1 MSHSSDAHDP
11 SAPDYGGTSQAQLG
25 EEKRG
30 GEEHDKP
37 PPMRNTARMNPY
49 RHFIGEIVGAL
60 QRMQAA
66 GELPEKLDLA
76 AITAEPPRDSA
87 HGDIAT
93 NAAMVLARAAGRKP
107 RDIADALLPRLIAN
121 PDVVSGAV
129 AGPGFINLKIADGF
143 WRERLRDCLRDGVAY
158 GDSTM
163 GAGHKVNVE
172 YVSANPTGPLHVAH
186 ARGAVVGDALA
197 NLLIKAGYA
206 VTKEYYIN
214 DAGAQVDTLGRSTYL
229 RYREAL
235 GESIGEIPDG
245 LYPGEYLKEIGAA
258 IAARDGARWIGK
270 PEADWLPAMRD
281 FAIAT
286 LMAEIKADLE
296 TMGVTMDVY
305 SSERAL
311 VDSGAVDRAF
321 QDLARQDLIYQGR
334 LEPPKGKKPDDW
346 EDREQTLFRATRF
359 GDEVDRP
366 LKKSDGSW
374 TYFAND
380 IAYHHDKYRCGFAD
394 MIDVWGADHAGY
406 IKRMKSAVQ
415 AITER
420 KGELDVKVCQLVRV
434 MKNGELVRM
443 SKRAGSFVT
452 LRDLLDE
459 VGPDVVR
466 FTMLTRKNDAPF
478 DFDLVKATEQSRD
491 NPVWYVQYGHAR
503 TRSVMRQ
510 AAAAG
515 IATDGLADA
524 PLDRLSDEGELAMV
538 RLIAQWPRTIEAAAA
553 AHEPHR
559 IAFYLYDLAAAF
571 HAHWNRGREE
581 PGLRFVVEGQ
591 AELSRARLALVQA
604 IGFVIGSGLKVFGV
618 TPVEEMR

>member
-1 MSHSSDAHDP
+1 
-11 SAPDYGGTSQAQLG
+11 
-25 EEKRG
+25 
-30 GEEHDKP
+30 
-37 PPMRNTARMNPY
+37 MNPY
-49 RHFIGEIVGAL
+49 RHFIGEIEGAL
-60 QRMQAA
+60 RSMQAA
-66 GELPEKLDLA
+66 GELPDKLDFS
-76 AITAEPPRDSA
+76 AITAEPPRDPA

-93 NAAMVLARAAGRKP
+93 NAAMVLAKAAGKKP
-107 RDIADALLPRLIAN
+107 RDIAEPLLARLKAN
-121 PDVVSGAV
+121 PDVVDGAV
-129 AGPGFINLKIADGF
+129 AGPGFINLKISDSF
-143 WRERLRDCLRDGVAY
+143 WRERLRECLEEGIAY
-158 GDSTM
+158 GDSQV
-163 GAGHKVNVE
+163 GAGAKVNVE

-197 NLLIKAGYA
+197 NLLAKAGYA

-214 DAGAQVDTLGRSTYL
+214 DAGAQVDKLGQSTYL

-235 GESIGEIPDG
+235 GDHIEKIPEG
-245 LYPGEYLKEIGAA
+245 LYPGEYLKEVGAA
-258 IAARDGARWIGK
+258 IAKRDGARWIDK
-270 PEADWLPAMRD
+270 PEADWLPEMRA
-281 FAIAT
+281 FAISA
-286 LMAEIKADLE
+286 LMAEIKTDLE
-296 TMGVTMDVY
+296 TLGVHIDVY

-321 QDLARQDLIYQGR
+321 QELARQDLIYQGR
-334 LEPPKGKKPDDW
+334 LEPPKGKTPDDW
-346 EDREQTLFRATRF
+346 EDREQTLFRATKF

-380 IAYHHDKYRCGFAD
+380 IAYHHDKYRRGFAD
-394 MIDVWGADHAGY
+394 MIDIWGADHGGY
-406 IKRMKSAVQ
+406 VKRMKAAVR
-415 AITER
+415 AITEG
-420 KGELDVKVCQLVRV
+420 KGELDVKLCQLVRV

-466 FTMLTRKNDAPF
+466 FTMLTRKNDASF

-491 NPVWYVQYGHAR
+491 NPVWYVQYAHAR
-503 TRSVMRQ
+503 TRSVVRQ

-515 IATDGLADA
+515 IATDGLATA
-524 PLDRLSDEGELAMV
+524 PLDRLADPGELALI
-538 RLIAQWPRTIEAAAA
+538 RLIAQWPRQVEAAAS

-571 HAHWNRGREE
+571 HAHWTRGREE
-581 PGLRFVVEGQ
+581 PGLRFVVEGED
-591 AELSRARLALVQA
+591 ELSRARLALVQG

>member
-1 MSHSSDAHDP
+1 
-11 SAPDYGGTSQAQLG
+11 
-25 EEKRG
+25 
-30 GEEHDKP
+30 
-37 PPMRNTARMNPY
+37 MNPY
-49 RHFIGEIVGAL
+49 RHFIGEIEAAL
-60 QRMQAA
+60 RSMQAA
-66 GELPEKLDLA
+66 GELREKLDFS
-76 AITAEPPRDSA
+76 AITAEPPRDPA

-93 NAAMVLARAAGRKP
+93 NAAMVLAKAAAKKP
-107 RDIADALLPRLIAN
+107 RDIAEPLLARLKAN
-121 PDVVSGAV
+121 PDVVDGAV
-129 AGPGFINLKIADGF
+129 AGPGFINLKITDSF
-143 WRERLRDCLRDGVAY
+143 WRERLRECLKQGIAY
-158 GDSTM
+158 GDSPV
-163 GAGHKVNVE
+163 GAGAKVNVE

-197 NLLIKAGYA
+197 NLLAKAGYA

-214 DAGAQVDTLGRSTYL
+214 DAGAQVDKLGQSTYL

-235 GESIGEIPDG
+235 GDHIDRIPEG

-258 IAARDGARWIGK
+258 IAKRDGARWIDK
-270 PEADWLPAMRD
+270 PEADWLPEMRA
-281 FAIAT
+281 FAISA

-296 TMGVTMDVY
+296 TLGVHIDAY

-311 VDSGAVDRAF
+311 VESGAVDRAF
-321 QDLARQDLIYQGR
+321 QELARQDLIYQGR
-334 LEPPKGKKPDDW
+334 LEPPKGKTPDDW
-346 EDREQTLFRATRF
+346 EDREQTLFRATKF

-380 IAYHHDKYRCGFAD
+380 IAYHHDKYRRGFAD
-394 MIDVWGADHAGY
+394 MIDIWGADHGGY
-406 IKRMKSAVQ
+406 VKRMKAAVR
-415 AITER
+415 AITEG
-420 KGELDVKVCQLVRV
+420 KGELDVKLCQLVRV

-466 FTMLTRKNDAPF
+466 FTMLTRKNDASF

-491 NPVWYVQYGHAR
+491 NPVWYVQYAHAR
-503 TRSVMRQ
+503 TRSAMRQ

-515 IATDGLADA
+515 IATDGLAAA
-524 PLDRLSDEGELAMV
+524 PLDRLSDPGELALV
-538 RLIAQWPRTIEAAAA
+538 RLIAQWPRQVEAAAS

-571 HAHWNRGREE
+571 HAHWTRGREE
-581 PGLRFVVEGQ
+581 PGLRFVVEGED
-591 AELSRARLALVQA
+591 ELSRARLALVQG

>member
-1 MSHSSDAHDP
+1 
-11 SAPDYGGTSQAQLG
+11 
-25 EEKRG
+25 
-30 GEEHDKP
+30 
-37 PPMRNTARMNPY
+37 MRNTARMNPY
-49 RHFIGEIVGAL
+49 RHFIGEIAGAL
-60 QRMQAA
+60 QAMQAA
-66 GELPEKLDLA
+66 GELPEKLDLS
-76 AITAEPPRDSA
+76 AITAEPPRDPA

-93 NAAMVLARAAGRKP
+93 NAAMVLAKAAGKKP
-107 RDIADALLPRLIAN
+107 RDIADALLKRLVAN
-121 PDVVSGAV
+121 PEVTNGAV

-158 GDSTM
+158 GDSAM

-197 NLLIKAGYA
+197 NLLIKAGYV

-245 LYPGEYLKEIGAA
+245 LYPGEYLKEVGAA
-258 IAARDGARWIGK
+258 IAQRDGARWIGK
-270 PEADWLPAMRD
+270 PEADWLPVMRD
-281 FAIAT
+281 FAVAT
-286 LMAEIKADLE
+286 LMTEIKADLE
-296 TMGVTMDVY
+296 TMGVAIEIY

-321 QDLARQDLIYQGR
+321 EELTRQGLIYTGR
-334 LEPPKGKKPDDW
+334 LDPPKGKKPDDW
-346 EDREQTLFRATRF
+346 EDRELTLFRATRF
-359 GDEVDRP
+359 GDEIDRP
-366 LKKSDGSW
+366 LKRSDGSW

-380 IAYHHDKYRCGFAD
+380 IAYHNDKYRRGFAD
-394 MIDVWGADHAGY
+394 MIDIWGADHGGHV
-406 IKRMKSAVQ
+406 KRMKAAVAAVTNGQ
-415 AITER
+415 GT
-420 KGELDVKVCQLVRV
+420 LDVKLCQLVRV
-434 MKNGELVRM
+434 LRNGELVRM

-515 IATDGLADA
+515 IATDGLAEA
-524 PLDRLSDEGELAMV
+524 PLDRLTDESELAMV
-538 RLIAQWPRTIEAAAA
+538 RLVAQWPRTIEAAAA

-581 PGLRFVVEGQ
+581 PGLRFVVEGEE
-591 AELSRARLALVQA
+591 ELSRARLALVQA

>member
-1 MSHSSDAHDP
+1 
-11 SAPDYGGTSQAQLG
+11 
-25 EEKRG
+25 
-30 GEEHDKP
+30 
-37 PPMRNTARMNPY
+37 
-49 RHFIGEIVGAL
+49 
-60 QRMQAA
+60 
-66 GELPEKLDLA
+66 
-76 AITAEPPRDSA
+76 
-87 HGDIAT
+87 
-93 NAAMVLARAAGRKP
+93 
-107 RDIADALLPRLIAN
+107 
-121 PDVVSGAV
+121 VVDGAV
-129 AGPGFINLKIADGF
+129 AGPGFINLKITDAF
-143 WRERLRDCLRDGVAY
+143 WRERLRECLTEGIAY
-158 GDSTM
+158 GDSPV
-163 GAGHKVNVE
+163 GAGAKVNVE

-197 NLLIKAGYA
+197 NLLAKAGYA

-214 DAGAQVDTLGRSTYL
+214 DAGAQVDKLGQSTYL

-235 GESIGEIPDG
+235 GDHIERIPEG

-258 IAARDGARWIGK
+258 IARRDGARWIDK
-270 PEADWLPAMRD
+270 PEADWLPEMRA
-281 FAIAT
+281 FAISA

-296 TMGVTMDVY
+296 TLGVHIDVY

-311 VDSGAVDRAF
+311 VESGAVDRAF
-321 QDLARQDLIYQGR
+321 QELARQDLIYQGR
-334 LEPPKGKKPDDW
+334 LEPPKGKTPDDW
-346 EDREQTLFRATRF
+346 EDREQTLFRATKF

-380 IAYHHDKYRCGFAD
+380 IAYHHDKYRRGFAD
-394 MIDVWGADHAGY
+394 MIDIWGADHGGY
-406 IKRMKSAVQ
+406 VKRMKAAVR
-415 AITER
+415 AITEG
-420 KGELDVKVCQLVRV
+420 KGELDVKLCQLVRV

-466 FTMLTRKNDAPF
+466 FTMLTRKNDASF

-491 NPVWYVQYGHAR
+491 NPVWYVQYAHAR
-503 TRSVMRQ
+503 TRSAMRQ

-515 IATDGLADA
+515 IATDGLAAA
-524 PLDRLSDEGELAMV
+524 PLDRLSDPGELALV
-538 RLIAQWPRTIEAAAA
+538 RLIAQWPRQVEAAAS

-571 HAHWNRGREE
+571 HAHWTRGREE
-581 PGLRFVVEGQ
+581 PGLRFVVEGED
-591 AELSRARLALVQA
+591 ELSRARLALVQG

>member
-1 MSHSSDAHDP
+1 
-11 SAPDYGGTSQAQLG
+11 
-25 EEKRG
+25 
-30 GEEHDKP
+30 
-37 PPMRNTARMNPY
+37 MNPY
-49 RHFIGEIVGAL
+49 RHFIGEIEAAL
-60 QRMQAA
+60 KSMQAA
-66 GELPEKLDLA
+66 GELPAVLDFS
-76 AITAEPPRDSA
+76 AITAEPPRDPA

-93 NAAMVLARAAGRKP
+93 NAAMVLAKAAGKKP
-107 RDIADALLPRLIAN
+107 RDIAEPLLARLKAD
-121 PDVVSGAV
+121 PDVVEGAV
-129 AGPGFINLKIADGF
+129 AGPGFINLRLSDSF
-143 WRERLRDCLRDGVAY
+143 WRERLRDCLKAGVAY
-158 GDSTM
+158 GDSAM
-163 GAGHKVNVE
+163 GTGRKVNVE

-197 NLLIKAGYA
+197 NLLAKAGYD

-235 GESIGEIPDG
+235 GDHIGAIPEG
-245 LYPGEYLKEIGAA
+245 LYPGEYLKEVGGA
-258 IAARDGARWIGK
+258 IAKRDGARWIDK
-270 PEADWLPAMRD
+270 PEADWLPEMRA
-281 FAIAT
+281 FAISI
-286 LMAEIKADLE
+286 LMAEIKSDLE
-296 TMGVTMDVY
+296 TMGVNIDIY

-311 VDSGAVDRAF
+311 VESGAVDRAF
-321 QDLARQDLIYQGR
+321 QELSRQDLIYQGR
-334 LEPPKGKKPDDW
+334 LEPPKGQKPDDW

-380 IAYHHDKYRCGFAD
+380 IAYHHDKYRRGFAE
-394 MIDVWGADHAGY
+394 MIDIWGADHGGY
-406 IKRMKSAVQ
+406 VKRMKAAVR
-415 AITER
+415 AITEG
-420 KGELDVKVCQLVRV
+420 KGELDVKLCQLVRV
-434 MKNGELVRM
+434 MRNGELVRM
-443 SKRAGSFVT
+443 SKRAGTFVT

-510 AAAAG
+510 AVAAG
-515 IATDGLADA
+515 LSTDALETA
-524 PLDRLSDEGELAMV
+524 PLDRLTDRDELAMV
-538 RLIAQWPRTIEAAAA
+538 RLIAQWPRQVEAAAA

-581 PGLRFVVEGQ
+581 PGLRFVVEGE

-604 IGFVIGSGLKVFGV
+604 VGSVIGSGLKVFGV

>member
-1 MSHSSDAHDP
+1 
-11 SAPDYGGTSQAQLG
+11 
-25 EEKRG
+25 
-30 GEEHDKP
+30 
-37 PPMRNTARMNPY
+37 MNPY
-49 RHFIGEIVGAL
+49 RHFIGEIAGAL
-60 QRMQAA
+60 KSMQAA
-66 GELPEKLDLA
+66 GELPEKLDFS
-76 AITAEPPRDSA
+76 AITAEPPRDPA

-93 NAAMVLARAAGRKP
+93 NAAMVLAKAAAKKP
-107 RDIADALLPRLIAN
+107 RDIAEPLLARLKAN
-121 PDVVSGAV
+121 PDVVDGAV
-129 AGPGFINLKIADGF
+129 AGPGFINLKITDSF
-143 WRERLRDCLRDGVAY
+143 WRERLRECLKQGIAY
-158 GDSTM
+158 GDSQV
-163 GAGHKVNVE
+163 GAGAKVNVE

-197 NLLIKAGYA
+197 NLLAKAGYA
-206 VTKEYYIN
+206 VTKENYIN
-214 DAGAQVDTLGRSTYL
+214 DAGAQVDKLGQSTYL

-235 GESIGEIPDG
+235 GDHIERIPEG

-258 IAARDGARWIGK
+258 IAKRDGARWIDK
-270 PEADWLPAMRD
+270 PEADWLPEMRA
-281 FAIAT
+281 FAISA

-296 TMGVTMDVY
+296 TLGVHIDVY

-311 VDSGAVDRAF
+311 VESGAVDRAF
-321 QDLARQDLIYQGR
+321 QELARQDLIYQGR
-334 LEPPKGKKPDDW
+334 LEPPKGKTPDDW
-346 EDREQTLFRATRF
+346 EDREQTLFRATKF

-380 IAYHHDKYRCGFAD
+380 IAYHHDKYRRGFAD
-394 MIDVWGADHAGY
+394 MIDIWGADHGGY
-406 IKRMKSAVQ
+406 VKRMKAAVR
-415 AITER
+415 AITEG
-420 KGELDVKVCQLVRV
+420 KGELDVKLCQLVRV

-466 FTMLTRKNDAPF
+466 FTMLTRKNDASF

-491 NPVWYVQYGHAR
+491 NPVWYVQYAHAR

-510 AAAAG
+510 ATAAG
-515 IATDGLADA
+515 IATDGLAAA
-524 PLDRLSDEGELAMV
+524 PLDRLSDPGELALV
-538 RLIAQWPRTIEAAAA
+538 RLIAQWPRQVEASAS

-571 HAHWNRGREE
+571 HAHWTRGREE
-581 PGLRFVVEGQ
+581 PGLRFVVEGED
-591 AELSRARLALVQA
+591 ELSRARLALVQG

>member
-1 MSHSSDAHDP
+1 
-11 SAPDYGGTSQAQLG
+11 
-25 EEKRG
+25 
-30 GEEHDKP
+30 
-37 PPMRNTARMNPY
+37 MNPY
-49 RHFIGEIVGAL
+49 RHFIGEIEGAL
-60 QRMQAA
+60 KSMQAA
-66 GELPEKLDLA
+66 GELPEKLDFS
-76 AITAEPPRDSA
+76 AITAEPPRDPA

-93 NAAMVLARAAGRKP
+93 NAAMVLAKAAGKKP
-107 RDIADALLPRLIAN
+107 RDIAEPLLARLKAN
-121 PDVVSGAV
+121 PDVVDGAV
-129 AGPGFINLKIADGF
+129 AGPGFINLKITDSF
-143 WRERLRDCLRDGVAY
+143 WRERLRECLQQEIAY
-158 GDSTM
+158 GDSQV
-163 GAGHKVNVE
+163 GAGAKVNVE

-197 NLLIKAGYA
+197 NLLAKAGYA

-214 DAGAQVDTLGRSTYL
+214 DAGAQVDKLGQSTYL

-235 GESIGEIPDG
+235 GDHIEKIPEG
-245 LYPGEYLKEIGAA
+245 LYPGEYLKEVGAA
-258 IAARDGARWIGK
+258 IAKRDGARWIDK
-270 PEADWLPAMRD
+270 PEADWLPEMRA
-281 FAIAT
+281 FAISA
-286 LMAEIKADLE
+286 LMAEIKTDLE
-296 TMGVTMDVY
+296 TLGVHIDVY

-321 QDLARQDLIYQGR
+321 QELARQDLIYQGR
-334 LEPPKGKKPDDW
+334 LEPPKGKAPDDW
-346 EDREQTLFRATRF
+346 EDREQTLFRATKF

-380 IAYHHDKYRCGFAD
+380 IAYHHDKYRRGFAD
-394 MIDVWGADHAGY
+394 MIDIWGADHGGY
-406 IKRMKSAVQ
+406 VKRMKAAVR
-415 AITER
+415 AITEG
-420 KGELDVKVCQLVRV
+420 KGELDVKLCQLVRV

-466 FTMLTRKNDAPF
+466 FTMLTRKNDASF

-491 NPVWYVQYGHAR
+491 NPVWYVQYAHAR
-503 TRSVMRQ
+503 TRSVVRQ

-515 IATDGLADA
+515 IATDGLAAA
-524 PLDRLSDEGELAMV
+524 PLDRLADPGELALI
-538 RLIAQWPRTIEAAAA
+538 RLIAQWPRQVEAAAS

-571 HAHWNRGREE
+571 HAHWTRGREE
-581 PGLRFVVEGQ
+581 PGLRFVIEGED
-591 AELSRARLALVQA
+591 ELSRARLALVQG

>member
-1 MSHSSDAHDP
+1 
-11 SAPDYGGTSQAQLG
+11 
-25 EEKRG
+25 
-30 GEEHDKP
+30 
-37 PPMRNTARMNPY
+37 MNPY
-49 RHFIGEIVGAL
+49 RHFIGEIVAAL
-60 QRMQAA
+60 QSMQAA
-66 GELPEKLDLA
+66 GELPEKLDFS
-76 AITAEPPRDSA
+76 AITAEPPRDAA

-93 NAAMVLARAAGRKP
+93 NAAMVLAKAAAKKP
-107 RDIADALLPRLIAN
+107 REIADALLPRLKASA
-121 PDVVSGAV
+121 DVTDGSV

-143 WRERLRDCLRDGVAY
+143 WRERLRDCLKAGIAY

-163 GAGHKVNVE
+163 GQGAKVNVE

-197 NLLIKAGYA
+197 NLLAKAGYD

-214 DAGAQVDTLGRSTYL
+214 DAGAQVDKLGQSTYL
-229 RYREAL
+229 RYKEAL
-235 GESIGEIPDG
+235 GDTIGTIPDG
-245 LYPGEYLKEIGAA
+245 LYPGEYLKEVGAA
-258 IAARDGARWIGK
+258 IAKRDGARWIDK
-270 PEADWLPAMRD
+270 PESDWLPEMRA

-296 TMGVTMDVY
+296 TLGVHIEVY

-311 VDSGAVDRAF
+311 VDSGAVDAAF
-321 QDLARQDLIYQGR
+321 ETLTKLGLIYQGR
-334 LEPPKGKKPDDW
+334 LEPPKGKAPDDW
-346 EDREQTLFRATRF
+346 EDREQTLFRATQF

-366 LKKSDGSW
+366 LKKSDGGW

-380 IAYHHDKYRCGFAD
+380 IAYHHDKYRRGFAD
-394 MIDVWGADHAGY
+394 MIDIWGADHGGY
-406 IKRMKSAVQ
+406 VKRMKAAVSAV
-415 AITER
+415 TDK
-420 KGELDVKVCQLVRV
+420 KGELDVKLCQLVRV
-434 MKNGELVRM
+434 MRNGELVRM
-443 SKRAGSFVT
+443 SKRAGTFVT

-478 DFDLVKATEQSRD
+478 DFDLVKATDQSRD
-491 NPVWYVQYGHAR
+491 NPVWYVQYCHAR
-503 TRSVMRQ
+503 TRSVLRQ
-510 AAAAG
+510 ASAAG
-515 IATDGLADA
+515 IAVEGLDST
-524 PLDRLSDEGELAMV
+524 PLDRLGDAGELALI
-538 RLIAQWPRTIEAAAA
+538 RLIAQWPRQVEAAAS

-581 PGLRFVVEGQ
+581 PGLRFVVEGDP
-591 AELSRARLALVQA
+591 ELTRARLALVQG

>member
-1 MSHSSDAHDP
+1 
-11 SAPDYGGTSQAQLG
+11 
-25 EEKRG
+25 
-30 GEEHDKP
+30 
-37 PPMRNTARMNPY
+37 
-49 RHFIGEIVGAL
+49 
-60 QRMQAA
+60 MQAA
-66 GELPEKLDLA
+66 GELPEKLDFS
-76 AITAEPPRDSA
+76 AITAEPPRDPA

-93 NAAMVLARAAGRKP
+93 NAAMVLAKAAGRKP
-107 RDIADALLPRLIAN
+107 RDIAEPLLARLKAN
-121 PDVVSGAV
+121 PDVVDGAV
-129 AGPGFINLKIADGF
+129 AGPGFINLRLADSF
-143 WRERLRDCLRDGVAY
+143 WRERLRRLPEGGHRLWRFADGRGRRRSMSNTSRPTRPARCTWRTPAARWWAMRSPICWPRRATPSPRNTT
-158 GDSTM
+158 STM
-163 GAGHKVNVE
+163 PARRSTS
-172 YVSANPTGPLHVAH
+172 SAS
-186 ARGAVVGDALA
+186 
-197 NLLIKAGYA
+197 
-206 VTKEYYIN
+206 
-214 DAGAQVDTLGRSTYL
+214 STYL

-235 GESIGEIPDG
+235 GDHIERIPEG
-245 LYPGEYLKEIGAA
+245 LYPGEYLKEVGAA
-258 IAARDGARWIGK
+258 IAKRDGARWIDK
-270 PEADWLPAMRD
+270 PEADWLPEMRD
-281 FAIAT
+281 FAIAA

-296 TMGVTMDVY
+296 TLGVHIDVY

-321 QDLARQDLIYQGR
+321 QELARQDLIYQGR
-334 LEPPKGKKPDDW
+334 LEPPKGKTPDDW

-380 IAYHHDKYRCGFAD
+380 IAYHFDKYRRGFAD
-394 MIDVWGADHAGY
+394 LIDVWGADHGGY
-406 IKRMKSAVQ
+406 VKRMKAAVT
-415 AITER
+415 AVTEG
-420 KGELDVKVCQLVRV
+420 KGELDVKLCQMVRV
-434 MKNGELVRM
+434 LKNGELVRM

-452 LRDLLDE
+452 LRDLLEE

-466 FTMLTRKNDAPF
+466 FTMLTRKNDASF

-491 NPVWYVQYGHAR
+491 NPVWYVQYAHAR

-515 IATDGLADA
+515 IATDGLATA
-524 PLDRLSDEGELAMV
+524 PLDRLADSGELALV
-538 RLIAQWPRTIEAAAA
+538 RLIAQWPRQVEAAAQ

-581 PGLRFVVEGQ
+581 QGLRFIVEGDD
-591 AELSRARLALVQA
+591 ELSRARLALVQG

>member
-1 MSHSSDAHDP
+1 
-11 SAPDYGGTSQAQLG
+11 
-25 EEKRG
+25 
-30 GEEHDKP
+30 
-37 PPMRNTARMNPY
+37 
-49 RHFIGEIVGAL
+49 VGAL

-66 GELPEKLDLA
+66 GELPEMLDLA

-93 NAAMVLARAAGRKP
+93 NAAMVLAKAAAKKP
-107 RDIADALLPRLIAN
+107 RDIADALLKRLVAN
-121 PDVVSGAV
+121 PDVTHGAV
-129 AGPGFINLKIADGF
+129 AGPGFINLKITDGF

-163 GAGHKVNVE
+163 GGSQKVNVE

-235 GESIGEIPDG
+235 GEAIGEIPDG
-245 LYPGEYLKEIGAA
+245 LYPGEYLKEVGAA
-258 IAARDGARWIGK
+258 IAQRDGARWVGK
-270 PEADWLPAMRD
+270 PETDWLSAMRD
-281 FAIAT
+281 FAVAM
-286 LMAEIKADLE
+286 LMTEIKADLE
-296 TMGVTMDVY
+296 TLGVAIEVY

-321 QDLARQDLIYQGR
+321 EELTRQGLIYVGR
-334 LEPPKGKKPDDW
+334 LDPPKGKKPDDW
-346 EDREQTLFRATRF
+346 EDRELTLFRATRF
-359 GDEVDRP
+359 GDEIDRP
-366 LKKSDGSW
+366 LKRSDGSW

-380 IAYHHDKYRCGFAD
+380 IAYHADKYRRGFAD
-394 MIDVWGADHAGY
+394 MIDIWGADHGGHV
-406 IKRMKSAVQ
+406 KRMKAAV
-415 AITER
+415 AAVTEGR
-420 KGELDVKVCQLVRV
+420 GALDVKLCQLVRV
-434 MKNGELVRM
+434 LRNGELVRM

-515 IATDGLADA
+515 IATAGLAET
-524 PLDRLSDEGELAMV
+524 PLDRLTDEGELAMV

-581 PGLRFVVEGQ
+581 PGLRFVVEGDE
-591 AELSRARLALVQA
+591 ALSRARLAVVQA

>member
-1 MSHSSDAHDP
+1 
-11 SAPDYGGTSQAQLG
+11 
-25 EEKRG
+25 
-30 GEEHDKP
+30 
-37 PPMRNTARMNPY
+37 MNPY
-49 RHFIGEIVGAL
+49 RHFIGEIKGAL
-60 QRMQAA
+60 QSMQAA
-66 GELPEKLDLA
+66 GELPEKLDFS
-76 AITAEPPRDSA
+76 AITAEPPRDPA

-93 NAAMVLARAAGRKP
+93 NAAMVLAKAAGKKP
-107 RDIADALLPRLIAN
+107 RDIAEPLLARLKAN
-121 PDVVSGAV
+121 ADVVDGAV

-143 WRERLRDCLRDGVAY
+143 WRERLRDCLKAGVAY
-158 GDSTM
+158 GDSRM
-163 GAGHKVNVE
+163 GEGAKVNVE

-197 NLLIKAGYA
+197 NLLAKAGYA

-214 DAGAQVDTLGRSTYL
+214 DAGAQVDKLGQSTYL

-235 GESIGEIPDG
+235 GDHIERIPEG
-245 LYPGEYLKEIGAA
+245 LYPGEYLKEVGAA
-258 IAARDGARWIGK
+258 IAKRDGARWIDK
-270 PEADWLPAMRD
+270 PEADWLPEMRA
-281 FAIAT
+281 FAIAA
-286 LMAEIKADLE
+286 LMAEIKTDLE
-296 TMGVTMDVY
+296 TLGVHIDVY

-321 QDLARQDLIYQGR
+321 QELARQDLIYQGR
-334 LEPPKGKKPDDW
+334 LEPPKGKTPEDW
-346 EDREQTLFRATRF
+346 EDREQTLFRATKF

-380 IAYHHDKYRCGFAD
+380 IAYHHDKYRRGFAD
-394 MIDVWGADHAGY
+394 MIDIWGADHGGY
-406 IKRMKSAVQ
+406 VKRQKAAVK
-415 AITER
+415 AITEG
-420 KGELDVKVCQLVRV
+420 KGELDVKLCQMVRV
-434 MKNGELVRM
+434 LKNGELVRM

-452 LRDLLDE
+452 LRDLLEE

-466 FTMLTRKNDAPF
+466 FTMLTRKNDASF

-491 NPVWYVQYGHAR
+491 NPVWYVQYAHAR

-515 IATDGLADA
+515 IATDGLAAA
-524 PLDRLSDEGELAMV
+524 PLDRLADPGELALV
-538 RLIAQWPRTIEAAAA
+538 RLLAQWPRQVEAAAQ

-581 PGLRFVVEGQ
+581 PGLRFIVEGDD
-591 AELSRARLALVQA
+591 EVSRARLALVQG